1 MVTREKCNFCTYFVT
16 GAPNGP
22 PIQADGKS
30 AISAPTVSVVLQM
43 VPHTCW
49 LARSAI
55 SVPTL
60 SVVLQMVPL
69 YNLYWLTE
77 EKCNFCT
84 YFLTGAL
91 WLLRLTFWPHYN
103 WSTKWSPI
111 KADCWNCHINYWP
124 KFTILPLNGPLYSLI
139 VEIASVWPHFTTG
152 PPKGPPYRLIV
163 EMFTFW
169 PHFVNGPHSGWL
181 LKSFWS

>member
-1 MVTREKCNFCTYFVT
+1 MQFLYLHCQWCSKWSPYIGWLR
-16 GAPNGP
+16 
-22 PIQADGKS
+22 KS

-49 LARSAI
+49 LAKSA
-55 SVPTL
+55 P
-60 SVVLQMVPL
+60 QMVPL
-69 YNLYWLTE
+69 Y
-77 EKCNFCT
+77 
-84 YFLTGAL
+84 
-91 WLLRLTFWPHYN
+91 RLTDCWDCHILAPLYN
-103 WSTKWSPI
+103 WATKWSTV

-163 EMFTFW
+163 EMFKFW